1 MTLFFLHPKGNRST
15 VKPTMWSKQG
25 KSFFIPDI
33 PGGIRGVHI
42 VKKQVMRITL
52 VLALLLAL
60 LAGCM
65 RGTPQTPAAQPT
77 LVATAIPTAAPTD
90 GAAPLAAP
98 RLRLWLPP
106 QFDPAANTPS
116 GTLLQA
122 RLDEFV
128 ALHPGLTLE
137 VRIKAATGSASLL
150 GSLVASGSAAPGALP
165 DLVALSRSDME
176 SAVLKGLLHP
186 FNGLTTIMDDPD
198 WYDFAAGLARVQ
210 EAIYG
215 LPFAGDALILVD
227 RPAAPG
233 FQKLDW
239 VSIQEKGRTVAFPA
253 ADPQAVLGLCLYLS
267 MGGRVVDDQ
276 NQATLDMQKLIEVLK
291 FFQQGRE
298 KGMFPYTIAQ
308 YKTDLQS
315 WQAYRDHHSNMVI
328 TWASQYLSD
337 NPADSIASPLPGLD
351 GTNFTLGDGWVWS
364 LAGSTSSQQA
374 LAVELAEYLVESEF
388 LGAWTASAGYL
399 PLRPKALETWQGNRR
414 AVLNDVLLS
423 ARLIPSEDIILAL
436 GPLLQ
441 EAVSLVIRE
450 QRTPEAAAQAAIEAL
465 E

>member
-1 MTLFFLHPKGNRST
+1 MSVTTPGTR
-15 VKPTMWSKQG
+15 SKQG
-25 KSFFIPDI
+25 KSFLIPDI
-33 PGGIRGVHI
+33 PGGLRGVHI
-42 VKKQVMRITL
+42 FDKQITRITL
-52 VLALLLAL
+52 VLTLLLAL

-65 RGTPQTPAAQPT
+65 RGAPQTPAAEPA
-77 LVATAIPTAAPTD
+77 LVVTAIPTAAPTD
-90 GAAPLAAP
+90 GAAPLTAP

-116 GTLLQA
+116 GTLLQT

-128 ALHPGLTLE
+128 AHHPGLTLE
-137 VRIKAATGSASLL
+137 VRIKAATGPASLL
-150 GSLVASGSAAPGALP
+150 GSLVAAGSAAPGALP
-165 DLVALSRSDME
+165 DLVALSRADME

-186 FNGLTTIMDDPD
+186 FNGLTTVMDDPD
-198 WYDFAAGLARVQ
+198 WYDFAASLARVQ
-210 EAIYG
+210 EATYG
-215 LPFAGDALILVD
+215 LPFAGDALIMVD

-239 VSIQEKGRTVAFPA
+239 ASILEKGKTVAFPA
-253 ADPQAVLGLCLYLS
+253 ADPQAVFGLCLYLS
-267 MGGRVVDDQ
+267 AGGRLINDQ
-276 NQATLDMQKLIEVLK
+276 NRPTLDMQKLIEVLR
-291 FFQQGRE
+291 FFQQGGE

-308 YKTDLQS
+308 YKTDLQA
-315 WQAYRDHHSNMVI
+315 WQAYRDQRTNMVI
-328 TWASQYLSD
+328 TWASRYLSD
-337 NPADSIASPLPGLD
+337 NPADSIAAPLPGLD

-364 LAGSTSSQQA
+364 LAGLTSSQQA

-423 ARLIPSEDIILAL
+423 TRLIPSEDIVLAL

-441 EAVSLVIRE
+441 EAVSLVIRA
-450 QRTPEAAAQAAIEAL
+450 QRTPEAAAQAAVEAL